1 MKKTLLGLLITISL
15 TACQSQPESV
25 EIDGVSYKRNANGEV
40 VLTKGEVEHLKK
52 NRRVIIVDR
61 VLGSDGVAIDAEDLA
76 LISKDKDLMAETT
89 SGDVNVDTYVFALKK
104 GSLKDNL
111 SELGKKYSTEDNEL
125 VLDYSGPDYYISES
139 SVIRA
144 TSLEVLISEIL
155 SDFPVMTSIN

>member
-1 MKKTLLGLLITISL
+1 
-15 TACQSQPESV
+15 
-25 EIDGVSYKRNANGEV
+25 
-40 VLTKGEVEHLKK
+40 
-52 NRRVIIVDR
+52 
-61 VLGSDGVAIDAEDLA
+61 
-76 LISKDKDLMAETT
+76 MAETT